1 MGISSL
7 RNCMV
12 QLVDPEDNSGDAL
25 LPLSSELLDELG
37 WGEGDEL
44 VITLDE
50 DTGAIVISLDG
61 RS

>member
-12 QLVDPEDNSGDAL
+12 QLVDPDDNSGDAL

-50 DTGAIVISLDG
+50 DTGAIVISLNE

>member
-12 QLVDPEDNSGDAL
+12 QLVDPEDGSGDVL

-50 DTGAIVISLDG
+50 DTGAIVISLDE

>member
-50 DTGAIVISLDG
+50 DTGAIVISLNE

>member
-1 MGISSL
+1 
-7 RNCMV
+7 MV
-12 QLVDPEDNSGDAL
+12 QLVDPEDGSGDVL

-50 DTGAIVISLDG
+50 DTGAIVISLDE